1 MKIIIT
7 HQSNSI
13 SFEIEE
19 NLPEHEAFEVLRAFT
34 VSAFEN
40 LPDDLVYSLS
50 GVEDPFQMHDPK
62 DWKEGKQK
70 HFRGSVICLTV
81 VDPSA
86 EADSDDSDSYVHITD
101 NGEEDKKIAK
111 EDEQEVA
118 KPASVQQEDAEEEN
132 VVIEDYDSEDEL
144 EDKETDEEEEEVQ
157 ASAEGD
163 ASPRPSPRALC
174 KRVKEFIVEIGSEGL
189 QNIAA
194 VVHTLV
200 TEGNVNLSDAIR
212 TAMETSEKAANHP
225 LTQDLLAIIDVYV
238 QKFNSC
244 NWQGMLSQ
252 FNIEQIVAL
261 IPGIVDALTR
271 SMEGAQDVELD
282 LSPLMMQFCPMLA
295 QMQSCIPNG
304 EERVFQCNP
313 QNPFAVFQ
321 QAQQQMQAEFPQQRQ
336 NAATHHGVVCD
347 GCNMSP
353 IVGVRYKSVLRA
365 DYDLCEE
372 CEKEHDPKDPLIKI
386 KTPIQE
392 LDALPGLS
400 EFRHSIGGGRG
411 RRCFPRRGGRGRG
424 RGCRPRRGCGRPTGS
439 GPMRAFPG
447 CARPNGPGPMRAFAQ
462 MMQNSPLAQAMRE
475 QMRERFCEPESEP
488 EFEPAFIADRRDPA
502 HQTQEEDPVAAKH
515 AEVEQKKQE
524 VREAKAKVK
533 ALKKEMKVCRKE
545 MKKVKKQ
552 QKKSMKKLDG
562 EVTGHLDTEEKSTQK
577 PGATVLKTWKVKNI
591 GSTTWSDDTIAIFH
605 SGNQRLVVPGYEVI
619 QVGSLEPNDVAYI
632 RCMLSVPDVEGTYSL
647 TYRLSGPKGKFGGR
661 LTTEIEAVA
670 DKETSMEEPKVSF
683 TSEPGK
689 NIPAVID
696 VADED
701 KEPPKAVEVI
711 EPKPSAPVQPEPVQQ
726 FQFQKQKDQL
736 KMMGFEMDD
745 ETLESVLVACKGDIG
760 QAIQLLM

>member
-50 GVEDPFQMHDPK
+50 GVEEPFQMHDPK

-144 EDKETDEEEEEVQ
+144 EDKETDEEEEVQ

-163 ASPRPSPRALC
+163 ASPKPSPRALC

-304 EERVFQCNP
+304 EERVFPCNP

-321 QAQQQMQAEFPQQRQ
+321 QAQQQMQAEFPQQCQ

-392 LDALPGLS
+392 LDVLPGLS

-424 RGCRPRRGCGRPTGS
+424 RGCRPRRGCGRP
-439 GPMRAFPG
+439 
-447 CARPNGPGPMRAFAQ
+447 NGPGPMRAFAQ

-475 QMRERFCEPESEP
+475 QMRERFCERESEP
-488 EFEPAFIADRRDPA
+488 AFCADRRDPA
-502 HQTQEEDPVAAKH
+502 HQTQEEDPVAAKR

-605 SGNQRLVVPGYEVI
+605 SGNQSLVVPGYEVI

-661 LTTEIEAVA
+661 LTTEIEVVA
-670 DKETSMEEPKVSF
+670 EKETSMEEPKVTF

-701 KEPPKAVEVI
+701 KEPPKAVEI
-711 EPKPSAPVQPEPVQQ
+711 FEPKPSAPVQPEPVNQ

>member
-1 MKIIIT
+1 
-7 HQSNSI
+7 
-13 SFEIEE
+13 
-19 NLPEHEAFEVLRAFT
+19 
-34 VSAFEN
+34 
-40 LPDDLVYSLS
+40 
-50 GVEDPFQMHDPK
+50 
-62 DWKEGKQK
+62 
-70 HFRGSVICLTV
+70 
-81 VDPSA
+81 
-86 EADSDDSDSYVHITD
+86 
-101 NGEEDKKIAK
+101 
-111 EDEQEVA
+111 
-118 KPASVQQEDAEEEN
+118 
-132 VVIEDYDSEDEL
+132 
-144 EDKETDEEEEEVQ
+144 
-157 ASAEGD
+157 
-163 ASPRPSPRALC
+163 
-174 KRVKEFIVEIGSEGL
+174 
-189 QNIAA
+189 
-194 VVHTLV
+194 
-200 TEGNVNLSDAIR
+200 
-212 TAMETSEKAANHP
+212 
-225 LTQDLLAIIDVYV
+225 
-238 QKFNSC
+238 
-244 NWQGMLSQ
+244 
-252 FNIEQIVAL
+252 
-261 IPGIVDALTR
+261 
-271 SMEGAQDVELD
+271 
-282 LSPLMMQFCPMLA
+282 
-295 QMQSCIPNG
+295 
-304 EERVFQCNP
+304 
-313 QNPFAVFQ
+313 
-321 QAQQQMQAEFPQQRQ
+321 
-336 NAATHHGVVCD
+336 
-347 GCNMSP
+347 MSP

-392 LDALPGLS
+392 LDVLPGLS

-424 RGCRPRRGCGRPTGS
+424 RGCRPRRGCGRPTG
-439 GPMRAFPG
+439 
-447 CARPNGPGPMRAFAQ
+447 PGPMRAFAQ

-475 QMRERFCEPESEP
+475 QMRERFCERESEP
-488 EFEPAFIADRRDPA
+488 AFCADRRDPA
-502 HQTQEEDPVAAKH
+502 HQTQEEDPVAAKQ

-605 SGNQRLVVPGYEVI
+605 SGNQSLVVPGYEVI

-661 LTTEIEAVA
+661 LTTEIEVVA
-670 DKETSMEEPKVSF
+670 EKETSMEEPKVTF

-701 KEPPKAVEVI
+701 KEPPKAVEI
-711 EPKPSAPVQPEPVQQ
+711 FEPKPSAPVQPEPVNQ

>member
-50 GVEDPFQMHDPK
+50 GVDEPFQMHDPK

-174 KRVKEFIVEIGSEGL
+174 KRVKEFIVEIGSESL

-304 EERVFQCNP
+304 EERVFPCNP

-321 QAQQQMQAEFPQQRQ
+321 QAQQQMQAEFPQQCQ

-386 KTPIQE
+386 KTPIQD
-392 LDALPGLS
+392 LDVLPGLS
-400 EFRHSIGGGRG
+400 EFRRSIGGGRG
-411 RRCFPRRGGRGRG
+411 RRCPRRGGRGRG
-424 RGCRPRRGCGRPTGS
+424 RGCRPRRGCRRSASPPS
-439 GPMRAFPG
+439 PPMRAFPG
-447 CARPNGPGPMRAFAQ
+447 CGRPNGPGPMRAFAQ

-475 QMRERFCEPESEP
+475 QMRERFCEPE
-488 EFEPAFIADRRDPA
+488 PASSADRRDPA
-502 HQTQEEDPVAAKH
+502 RQMQEEDPVAAKQ

-605 SGNQRLVVPGYEVI
+605 SGNQSLVVPGYEVI

-647 TYRLSGPKGKFGGR
+647 TYRLSGPQGKFGGR
-661 LTTEIEAVA
+661 LTTEFEVVA
-670 DKETSMEEPKVSF
+670 EKETSMEEPKVTF

-701 KEPPKAVEVI
+701 KEPPKAVEI
-711 EPKPSAPVQPEPVQQ
+711 FEPKPSAPVQPEPVEQ

>member
-1 MKIIIT
+1 
-7 HQSNSI
+7 
-13 SFEIEE
+13 
-19 NLPEHEAFEVLRAFT
+19 
-34 VSAFEN
+34 
-40 LPDDLVYSLS
+40 
-50 GVEDPFQMHDPK
+50 
-62 DWKEGKQK
+62 
-70 HFRGSVICLTV
+70 
-81 VDPSA
+81 
-86 EADSDDSDSYVHITD
+86 
-101 NGEEDKKIAK
+101 
-111 EDEQEVA
+111 
-118 KPASVQQEDAEEEN
+118 
-132 VVIEDYDSEDEL
+132 
-144 EDKETDEEEEEVQ
+144 
-157 ASAEGD
+157 
-163 ASPRPSPRALC
+163 
-174 KRVKEFIVEIGSEGL
+174 
-189 QNIAA
+189 
-194 VVHTLV
+194 
-200 TEGNVNLSDAIR
+200 
-212 TAMETSEKAANHP
+212 
-225 LTQDLLAIIDVYV
+225 
-238 QKFNSC
+238 
-244 NWQGMLSQ
+244 
-252 FNIEQIVAL
+252 
-261 IPGIVDALTR
+261 
-271 SMEGAQDVELD
+271 
-282 LSPLMMQFCPMLA
+282 
-295 QMQSCIPNG
+295 
-304 EERVFQCNP
+304 
-313 QNPFAVFQ
+313 
-321 QAQQQMQAEFPQQRQ
+321 
-336 NAATHHGVVCD
+336 
-347 GCNMSP
+347 
-353 IVGVRYKSVLRA
+353 
-365 DYDLCEE
+365 
-372 CEKEHDPKDPLIKI
+372 
-386 KTPIQE
+386 
-392 LDALPGLS
+392 
-400 EFRHSIGGGRG
+400 
-411 RRCFPRRGGRGRG
+411 
-424 RGCRPRRGCGRPTGS
+424 
-439 GPMRAFPG
+439 
-447 CARPNGPGPMRAFAQ
+447 

-475 QMRERFCEPESEP
+475 QMRERFCEHPYMRESEP
-488 EFEPAFIADRRDPA
+488 AFVADRRDPA
-502 HQTQEEDPVAAKH
+502 HQTQEEDPVAAKY

-661 LTTEIEAVA
+661 LTTEIEVVA
-670 DKETSMEEPKVSF
+670 EKETSMEEPKVTF

>member
-50 GVEDPFQMHDPK
+50 GVDEPFQMHDPK

-101 NGEEDKKIAK
+101 NGEEDKKVAK

-118 KPASVQQEDAEEEN
+118 KPASVEEAGAEEN

-144 EDKETDEEEEEVQ
+144 EDKETDEEEVE
-157 ASAEGD
+157 ASEGD
-163 ASPRPSPRALC
+163 ASPQEPPSPRALC

-252 FNIEQIVAL
+252 FNIDQIVAL

-295 QMQSCIPNG
+295 QMKSCIPQG

-321 QAQQQMQAEFPQQRQ
+321 QARQQMEAEFPQQAQDNTPKPAHRGI
-336 NAATHHGVVCD
+336 TCD

-392 LDALPGLS
+392 MDVLPGLS
-400 EFRHSIGGGRG
+400 EFRRSIGGGRG
-411 RRCFPRRGGRGRG
+411 RRCPRRGGRGRG
-424 RGCRPRRGCGRPTGS
+424 FCRPRRGCGRP
-439 GPMRAFPG
+439 
-447 CARPNGPGPMRAFAQ
+447 NGPGPMRNFAQ
-462 MMQNSPLAQAMRE
+462 MMQNSPFANAMCQ
-475 QMRERFCEPESEP
+475 QMRERFCQPDASP
-488 EFEPAFIADRRDPA
+488 ADRRDPA
-502 HQTQEEDPVAAKH
+502 RQMQVEDPVAAKQ
-515 AEVEQKKQE
+515 ADIEQKKQE

-533 ALKKEMKVCRKE
+533 TLKKEMKVCRRE
-545 MKKVKKQ
+545 MKKAKKE
-552 QKKSMKKLDG
+552 KKKAVKKLDG
-562 EVTGHLDTEEKSTQK
+562 EVTGHLDTEETSTQK
-577 PGATVLKTWKVKNI
+577 PGATVLKTWKVKNN
-591 GSTTWSDDTIAIFH
+591 GSTTWSEDTIAIFH
-605 SGNQRLVVPGYEVI
+605 SGNQSLVVPGYEVI
-619 QVGSLEPNDVAYI
+619 QVGPLEPNDVAYI

-647 TYRLSGPKGKFGGR
+647 TYRLSGPNGKFGDR
-661 LTTEIEAVA
+661 LTTEIEVIAE
-670 DKETSMEEPKVSF
+670 KKTSIEPPKVTF

-696 VADED
+696 VAEED
-701 KEPPKAVEVI
+701 KEPPKAVEIV
-711 EPKPSAPVQPEPVQQ
+711 EPKPSAPVQQEPVKE

>member
-34 VSAFEN
+34 VSAFED

-50 GVEDPFQMHDPK
+50 GVDEPFQMHDPK

-144 EDKETDEEEEEVQ
+144 EDKETDEEEEVQ

-163 ASPRPSPRALC
+163 ASPKPSPRALC

-271 SMEGAQDVELD
+271 SMEGSQDVELD

-321 QAQQQMQAEFPQQRQ
+321 QAQQQMQAEFPQQCQ

-392 LDALPGLS
+392 LDVLPGLS

-424 RGCRPRRGCGRPTGS
+424 RGCRPRRGCGRPTG
-439 GPMRAFPG
+439 
-447 CARPNGPGPMRAFAQ
+447 PGPMRAFAQ

-475 QMRERFCEPESEP
+475 QMRERFCERESEP
-488 EFEPAFIADRRDPA
+488 AFCADRRDPA
-502 HQTQEEDPVAAKH
+502 HQTQEEDPVAAKQ

-605 SGNQRLVVPGYEVI
+605 SGNQSLVVPGYEVI

-661 LTTEIEAVA
+661 LTTEIEVVA
-670 DKETSMEEPKVSF
+670 EKETSMEEPKVTF

-701 KEPPKAVEVI
+701 KEPPKAVEI
-711 EPKPSAPVQPEPVQQ
+711 FEPKPSAPVQPEPVQQ

>member
-50 GVEDPFQMHDPK
+50 GVEEPFQMHDPK

-144 EDKETDEEEEEVQ
+144 EDKETDEEEEVQ

-163 ASPRPSPRALC
+163 ASPKPSPRALC

-304 EERVFQCNP
+304 EERVFPCNP

-321 QAQQQMQAEFPQQRQ
+321 QAQQQMQAEFPQQCQ
-336 NAATHHGVVCD
+336 SAATHHGVVCD

-392 LDALPGLS
+392 LDVLPGLS

-424 RGCRPRRGCGRPTGS
+424 RGCRPRRGCGRPTG
-439 GPMRAFPG
+439 
-447 CARPNGPGPMRAFAQ
+447 PGPMRAFAQ

-475 QMRERFCEPESEP
+475 QMRERFCERESEP
-488 EFEPAFIADRRDPA
+488 AFVADRRDPA
-502 HQTQEEDPVAAKH
+502 HQTQEEDPVAAKQ

-605 SGNQRLVVPGYEVI
+605 SGNQSLVVPGYEVI

-661 LTTEIEAVA
+661 LTTEIEVVA
-670 DKETSMEEPKVSF
+670 EKETSMEEPKVTF

-701 KEPPKAVEVI
+701 KEPPKAVEI
-711 EPKPSAPVQPEPVQQ
+711 FEPKPSAPVQPEPVNQ

>member
-34 VSAFEN
+34 VSAFED

-50 GVEDPFQMHDPK
+50 GVDEPFQMHDPK

-118 KPASVQQEDAEEEN
+118 KPVSVPKQAADAEEN

-144 EDKETDEEEEEVQ
+144 EDKQTDGEEEVQ

-163 ASPRPSPRALC
+163 ASPQQPPSPRALC

-271 SMEGAQDVELD
+271 SMEGSQDVELD

-295 QMQSCIPNG
+295 QMQSCIPKG
-304 EERVFQCNP
+304 EERVFRCNP

-321 QAQQQMQAEFPQQRQ
+321 QAQQQMQAEFPQQ
-336 NAATHHGVVCD
+336 NLATHHGISCD
-347 GCNMSP
+347 GCDMSP

-392 LDALPGLS
+392 MDVLPGLS

-411 RRCFPRRGGRGRG
+411 RRCPRRGGRGRG
-424 RGCRPRRGCGRPTGS
+424 FCRPRRGCG
-439 GPMRAFPG
+439 
-447 CARPNGPGPMRAFAQ
+447 RPNGPGPMRAFAQ
-462 MMQNSPLAQAMRE
+462 MMQNSPFANAMRNH
-475 QMRERFCEPESEP
+475 MREPFQSHE
-488 EFEPAFIADRRDPA
+488 DRRDPA
-502 HQTQEEDPVAAKH
+502 RETQEEDLVAAKR

-545 MKKVKKQ
+545 MKKVKKE
-552 QKKSMKKLDG
+552 QKKSVKKLDG
-562 EVTGHLDTEEKSTQK
+562 EVTGHLDTEENSTQK
-577 PGATVLKTWKVKNI
+577 PGAMVLKTWKVKNI
-591 GSTTWSDDTIAIFH
+591 GSTTWSEDTIAIFH
-605 SGNQRLVVPGYEVI
+605 SGNQSLVVPGYEVI
-619 QVGSLEPNDVAYI
+619 QVGSVEPNDVAYI

-661 LTTEIEAVA
+661 LTTEIEVVA
-670 DKETSMEEPKVSF
+670 EKEVSVEEPKVAF

-701 KEPPKAVEVI
+701 KEPPKAVEIV
-711 EPKPSAPVQPEPVQQ
+711 EPKPSAPVQPEPVRQ
-726 FQFQKQKDQL
+726 FQFQKQKEQL

>member
-50 GVEDPFQMHDPK
+50 GVEEPFQMQDPK

-144 EDKETDEEEEEVQ
+144 EDKETDEEEEVQ

-163 ASPRPSPRALC
+163 ASPKPSPRALC

-252 FNIEQIVAL
+252 FKIEQIVAL

-313 QNPFAVFQ
+313 QNPSAVFQ
-321 QAQQQMQAEFPQQRQ
+321 QAQQQMQAEFPQQCQ
-336 NAATHHGVVCD
+336 NAATHHGIVCD
-347 GCNMSP
+347 KCNMSP

-392 LDALPGLS
+392 LDVLPGLS
-400 EFRHSIGGGRG
+400 EFRRSIGGGRG
-411 RRCFPRRGGRGRG
+411 RPRGRQFCRRGGRGRG
-424 RGCRPRRGCGRPTGS
+424 RGCRPRRGCGHSTSPPPP
-439 GPMRAFPG
+439 PMRAFPG
-447 CARPNGPGPMRAFAQ
+447 CGRPNGPGPMRAFAQ

-475 QMRERFCEPESEP
+475 QMRERFCEPE
-488 EFEPAFIADRRDPA
+488 PASSADRRDPA
-502 HQTQEEDPVAAKH
+502 RQTQEEDAVAAKQ

-545 MKKVKKQ
+545 MKQVKKQ

-605 SGNQRLVVPGYEVI
+605 SGNQSLVVPGYEVI

-647 TYRLSGPKGKFGGR
+647 TYRLSGPQGKFGGR
-661 LTTEIEAVA
+661 LTTEFEVVA
-670 DKETSMEEPKVSF
+670 EKETSMEEPKVTF

-701 KEPPKAVEVI
+701 KEPPKAVEI
-711 EPKPSAPVQPEPVQQ
+711 FEPKPSAPVQAEPVKQ

-760 QAIQLLM
+760 QAIHLLM

>member
-50 GVEDPFQMHDPK
+50 GVEEPFQMHDPK

-144 EDKETDEEEEEVQ
+144 EDKETDEEEEVQ
-157 ASAEGD
+157 ASVEGD
-163 ASPRPSPRALC
+163 ASPKPSPRALC

-252 FNIEQIVAL
+252 FKIEQIVAL

-321 QAQQQMQAEFPQQRQ
+321 QAQQQMQAEFPQQCQ

-347 GCNMSP
+347 KCNMSP

-392 LDALPGLS
+392 LDVLPGLS
-400 EFRHSIGGGRG
+400 EFRRSIGGGRG
-411 RRCFPRRGGRGRG
+411 RRFPRRGGRGRG
-424 RGCRPRRGCGRPTGS
+424 RGCRPRRGCRRSASPPS
-439 GPMRAFPG
+439 PPMRAFPG
-447 CARPNGPGPMRAFAQ
+447 CGRPNGPGPMRAFAQ

-475 QMRERFCEPESEP
+475 QMRERFCEPE
-488 EFEPAFIADRRDPA
+488 PASSADRRDPA
-502 HQTQEEDPVAAKH
+502 RQMQEEDPVAAKQ

-605 SGNQRLVVPGYEVI
+605 SGNQSLVVPGYEVI

-647 TYRLSGPKGKFGGR
+647 TYRLSGPQGKFGGR
-661 LTTEIEAVA
+661 LTTEFEVVA
-670 DKETSMEEPKVSF
+670 EKETSMEEPKVTF

-701 KEPPKAVEVI
+701 KEPPKAVEI
-711 EPKPSAPVQPEPVQQ
+711 FEPKPSAPVQPEPVEQ

>member
-50 GVEDPFQMHDPK
+50 GVEEPFQMHDPK

-144 EDKETDEEEEEVQ
+144 EDKETDEEEEVQ

-163 ASPRPSPRALC
+163 ASPKPSPRALC

-304 EERVFQCNP
+304 EERVFPCNP

-321 QAQQQMQAEFPQQRQ
+321 QAQQQMQAEFPQQCQ

-392 LDALPGLS
+392 LDVLPGLS

-424 RGCRPRRGCGRPTGS
+424 RGCRPRRGCGRP
-439 GPMRAFPG
+439 
-447 CARPNGPGPMRAFAQ
+447 NGPGPMRAFAQ
-462 MMQNSPLAQAMRE
+462 MMQNSPMAQ
-475 QMRERFCEPESEP
+475 QMRQHMQRMRDNSPESPFFCEPSS
-488 EFEPAFIADRRDPA
+488 ADRRDPA
-502 HQTQEEDPVAAKH
+502 RQTQEEDPVAAKR

-605 SGNQRLVVPGYEVI
+605 SGNQSLVVPGYEVI

-661 LTTEIEAVA
+661 LTTEIEVVA
-670 DKETSMEEPKVSF
+670 EKETSMEEPKVTF

-701 KEPPKAVEVI
+701 KEPPKAVEI
-711 EPKPSAPVQPEPVQQ
+711 FEPKPSAPVQPEPVNQ

>member
-50 GVEDPFQMHDPK
+50 GVDEPFQMHDPK

-118 KPASVQQEDAEEEN
+118 KPASVPKQAADAEEN

-144 EDKETDEEEEEVQ
+144 EDKQTDGEEEVQ

-163 ASPRPSPRALC
+163 ASPQEPPSPRALC

-295 QMQSCIPNG
+295 QMQSRIPQG
-304 EERVFQCNP
+304 EERVFRCNP

-321 QAQQQMQAEFPQQRQ
+321 QAQQQMQAEFPRQ
-336 NAATHHGVVCD
+336 NLATHHGISCD
-347 GCNMSP
+347 GCDMSP

-392 LDALPGLS
+392 MDVLPGLS

-411 RRCFPRRGGRGRG
+411 RRCPRRGGRGRG
-424 RGCRPRRGCGRPTGS
+424 FCRPRRGCG
-439 GPMRAFPG
+439 
-447 CARPNGPGPMRAFAQ
+447 RPNGPGPMRAFAQ
-462 MMQNSPLAQAMRE
+462 MMQNSPFANAMRNH
-475 QMRERFCEPESEP
+475 MRESFQSHE
-488 EFEPAFIADRRDPA
+488 DRRDPA
-502 HQTQEEDPVAAKH
+502 RETQEEDLVAAKR

-545 MKKVKKQ
+545 MKKVKKE
-552 QKKSMKKLDG
+552 QKKSVKKLDG
-562 EVTGHLDTEEKSTQK
+562 EVTGHLDTEENSTQK
-577 PGATVLKTWKVKNI
+577 PGAMVLKTWKVKNV
-591 GSTTWSDDTIAIFH
+591 GSTTWSEDTIAIFH
-605 SGNQRLVVPGYEVI
+605 SGNQSLVVPGYEVI
-619 QVGSLEPNDVAYI
+619 QVGSVEPNDVAYI

-661 LTTEIEAVA
+661 LTTEIEVVA
-670 DKETSMEEPKVSF
+670 EKEVSVEEPKVTF

-701 KEPPKAVEVI
+701 KEPPKAVEIV
-711 EPKPSAPVQPEPVQQ
+711 EPKPSAPVQPEPVKQ